1 MVTFLV
7 CTVLCSVYTTCIN
20 KNGAENETSG
30 VHMMGWGGQQV
41 INVYRVHIEW
51 VNMVNIPMYQL

>member
-1 MVTFLV
+1 MVTSLV

-30 VHMMGWGGQQV
+30 VHMMGWGGQQA
-41 INVYRVHIEW
+41 INVYRVHIE
-51 VNMVNIPMYQL
+51 